1 MLVKPHQLQK
11 GDQVAL
17 ISLSSGVLGEKQVL
31 HERKLGE
38 KRLKELGLKFI
49 YMPNSLKGTTY
60 LKKHPNERANDLKE
74 AFMNPEIKAII
85 AAIGGDDTYR
95 LLPYLMEDS
104 DFIKAVQTSPKLFTG
119 FSDTTNNHLMFYRLG
134 MQSFYGPNFLNDLAE
149 LDVSMLEY
157 TLNTWN
163 HFFINPPTTN
173 IPASQTWYE
182 ERTDFSPKAIN
193 HPRISHRD
201 TGYQVLR
208 GNGIIQGRLWGGC
221 LDSLYG
227 DLTQYRY
234 PDQAEIIRHYRLILS
249 PQEAQNIILFIETS
263 EECPSP
269 DLYAQMLNQLDQAGL
284 LKSVRGILM
293 GKPQNNCYVNEYQ
306 TKLLAATAKYQTP
319 ILANVNIGHAYPHTA
334 LPYGALAQINLDQ
347 SSLKILEPYFS

>member
-163 HFFINPPTTN
+163 HFFINPPTT
-173 IPASQTWYE
+173 I
-182 ERTDFSPKAIN
+182 FL
-193 HPRISHRD
+193 
-201 TGYQVLR
+201 QVKL
-208 GNGIIQGRLWGGC
+208 GMKNEPIFRLKQ
-221 LDSLYG
+221 S
-227 DLTQYRY
+227 
-234 PDQAEIIRHYRLILS
+234 
-249 PQEAQNIILFIETS
+249 IILELAIAILVIKCF
-263 EECPSP
+263 EEMELFKG
-269 DLYAQMLNQLDQAGL
+269 DFG
-284 LKSVRGILM
+284 V
-293 GKPQNNCYVNEYQ
+293 
-306 TKLLAATAKYQTP
+306 AA
-319 ILANVNIGHAYPHTA
+319 
-334 LPYGALAQINLDQ
+334 
-347 SSLKILEPYFS
+347 